1 MDTTVKQLLRS
12 LADIGLIK
20 ITEDLA
26 KLDFA
31 KILNILISKS
41 ENTPSLE
48 DITKE
53 VESVKKSRYEK
64 S

>member
-31 KILNILISKS
+31 KNLNILISKS